1 MSKKRFLSRIDL
13 WTLSA
18 AFFAAAV
25 FMYCGGGVPL
35 TAPTGAE
42 LSIVANPTTIPVV
55 NGISTV
61 TVTGFKSA
69 DDGGGPLTN
78 GTQIFFTTNVGLIDE
93 QVEMRNGIAK
103 AQLQSNGRAGSA
115 TVEARSGAGITA
127 TLANPVLIGN
137 AGNINITVTA
147 NPATASRP
155 DFTSDIVAT
164 VFDNDNNRL
173 PDMPLIFST
182 SAGSLASQGSILT
195 TNMNGQA
202 FDRLT
207 LIDETSA
214 TVTVSSGTASGSV
227 SIGRGVGPDP
237 IVASVFPSAGA
248 PGQSLTVTITGLNF
262 QSGAAVSF
270 GQGISV
276 NGVQFVNSTTLV
288 VSITID
294 PNART
299 ETTGRTVTVTNPDG
313 GSGSLA
319 DAFRVL
325 VPGAAPAPIILGV
338 GPPSSGSQNTPSL
351 NVPISGVDFQAT
363 PSIGFGAGITVNSV
377 TFNSSTSLTVNI
389 SIDAIA
395 ALGFRDITLVNPD
408 GGTDL
413 FTAGFEVTP

>member
-1 MSKKRFLSRIDL
+1 MSKKRFLSRFNL
-13 WTLSA
+13 WTLGA
-18 AFFAAAV
+18 AFFAAAA
-25 FMYCGGGVPL
+25 FLYCGGGVPL

-42 LSIVANPTTIPVV
+42 LSITANPRTIPVV
-55 NGISTV
+55 NGISTI

-93 QVEMRNGIAK
+93 QVEMRDGIAR

-115 TVEARSGAGITA
+115 IVEARSGAGITA
-127 TLANPVLIGN
+127 TLAEPVLIGN
-137 AGNINITVTA
+137 AGNINISVTA
-147 NPATASRP
+147 NPATVGRP
-155 DFTSDIVAT
+155 DYTSDIVAT

-227 SIGRGVGPDP
+227 AIGRGVGPDP
-237 IVASVFPSAGA
+237 IVSSVFPSAGE
-248 PGQSLTVTITGLNF
+248 PGQSLVVTITGLNF
-262 QSGAAVSF
+262 QPGATVSF

-276 NGVQFVNSTTLV
+276 NGVQFVNSTTLT

-294 PNART
+294 INARV
-299 ETTGRTVTVTNPDG
+299 ESQGRTATVTNPDG
-313 GSGSLA
+313 GSGILT
-319 DAFRVL
+319 DAFRIITATPPPRIL
-325 VPGAAPAPIILGV
+325 SISPTSTGSRLPAGETITIN
-338 GPPSSGSQNTPSL
+338 GS
-351 NVPISGVDFQAT
+351 DFQQ
-363 PSIGFGAGITVNSV
+363 VHK
-377 TFNSSTSLTVNI
+377 
-389 SIDAIA
+389 
-395 ALGFRDITLVNPD
+395 
-408 GGTDL
+408 
-413 FTAGFEVTP
+413 

>member
-1 MSKKRFLSRIDL
+1 MSKKRFLSRWNL
-13 WTLSA
+13 WTLGA
-18 AFFAAAV
+18 AFFAAAA
-25 FMYCGGGVPL
+25 FLYCGGGVPL

-42 LSIVANPTTIPVV
+42 LSINANPTTIPVV
-55 NGISTV
+55 NGISTI

-93 QVEMRNGIAK
+93 QVEMRGGIAQ
-103 AQLQSNGRAGSA
+103 ARLQSNGRAGSA

-173 PDMPLIFST
+173 PDMPVIFST

-207 LIDETSA
+207 LEDVTSATSA

-227 SIGRGVGPDP
+227 SVGRGVGPDP
-237 IVASVFPSAGA
+237 IIDLG
-248 PGQSLTVTITGLNF
+248 
-262 QSGAAVSF
+262 
-270 GQGISV
+270 
-276 NGVQFVNSTTLV
+276 
-288 VSITID
+288 VSIVWIPRSDSRRHYHRPELPT
-294 PNART
+294 RS
-299 ETTGRTVTVTNPDG
+299 DG
-313 GSGSLA
+313 Q
-319 DAFRVL
+319 FR
-325 VPGAAPAPIILGV
+325 
-338 GPPSSGSQNTPSL
+338 S
-351 NVPISGVDFQAT
+351 
-363 PSIGFGAGITVNSV
+363 
-377 TFNSSTSLTVNI
+377 
-389 SIDAIA
+389 
-395 ALGFRDITLVNPD
+395 RHR
-408 GGTDL
+408 
-413 FTAGFEVTP
+413 